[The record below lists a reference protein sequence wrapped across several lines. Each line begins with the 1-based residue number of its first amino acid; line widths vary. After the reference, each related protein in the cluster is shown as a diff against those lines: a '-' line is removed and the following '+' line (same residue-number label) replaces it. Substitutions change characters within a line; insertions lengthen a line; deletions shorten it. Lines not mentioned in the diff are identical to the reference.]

1 MNRAVFLD
9 RDGVITQDPPHYP
22 HRLDQ
27 LKLIPGSLDAIKL
40 LNENEFKVIVVSN
53 QSGIARGYF
62 QEEDVRIFNRALEEE
77 LKKKDSYIDAI
88 YYCPH
93 HSKAKIDAYRID
105 CDCRK
110 PKPGMLL
117 TAAQKMNIDLKRSF
131 MIGDKWS
138 DISAGYEAGC
148 KTILVLTGHGSEQ
161 LPQNKSGADFISEN
175 LYACV
180 KNIVLNNQEIP
191 YV

>member
-9 RDGVITQDPPHYP
+9 RDGVITQDPPHYA

-27 LKLIPGSLDAIKL
+27 LKLIPGSLEAIKL

-53 QSGIARGYF
+53 QSGVAKGYF
-62 QEEDVRIFNRALEEE
+62 QEEDVRIFNRALGEQ
-77 LKKKDSYIDAI
+77 LKKKESYIDAI

-93 HSKAKIDAYRID
+93 HSEAKIEEYRID

-117 TAAQKMNIDLKRSF
+117 KAALKINIDLKKSF
-131 MIGDKWS
+131 MIGDQWS

-148 KTILVLTGHGSEQ
+148 KTILVLTGHGNEQ
-161 LPQNKSGADFISEN
+161 LSKNKSEANFISEN
-175 LYACV
+175 LYAGV
-180 KNIVLNNQEIP
+180 KNIVLNNQKIP
-191 YV
+191 YF

>member
-9 RDGVITQDPPHYP
+9 RDGVITQDPPHYA

-27 LKLIPGSLDAIKL
+27 LKLIPGSLEAIKL

-53 QSGIARGYF
+53 QSGVAKGYF
-62 QEEDVRIFNRALEEE
+62 QEEDVRIFNRALGEQ
-77 LKKKDSYIDAI
+77 LKKKESYIDAI

-93 HSKAKIDAYRID
+93 HSEAKIEEYRID

-117 TAAQKMNIDLKRSF
+117 KAALKINIDLKKSF

-148 KTILVLTGHGSEQ
+148 KTILVLTGHGNEQ
-161 LPQNKSGADFISEN
+161 LSKNKSEANFISEN
-175 LYACV
+175 LYAGV
-180 KNIVLNNQEIP
+180 KNIVLNNQKIP
-191 YV
+191 YF

>member
-9 RDGVITQDPPHYP
+9 RDGVITQDPPHYA

-27 LKLIPGSLDAIKL
+27 LKLIPGSLEAIKL

-53 QSGIARGYF
+53 QSGVAKGYF
-62 QEEDVRIFNRALEEE
+62 QEEDVRIFNRALGEQ
-77 LKKKDSYIDAI
+77 LKKKESYIDAI

-93 HSKAKIDAYRID
+93 HSEAKIEEYRID
-105 CDCRK
+105 CECRK

-117 TAAQKMNIDLKRSF
+117 KAALKINIDLKKSF

-148 KTILVLTGHGSEQ
+148 KTILVLTGHGNEQ
-161 LPQNKSGADFISEN
+161 LSKNKSEANFISEN
-175 LYACV
+175 LYAGV
-180 KNIVLNNQEIP
+180 KNIVLNNQKIP
-191 YV
+191 YF

>member
-9 RDGVITQDPPHYP
+9 RDGVITQDPPHYA

-27 LKLIPGSLDAIKL
+27 LKLIPGSLEAIKL

-53 QSGIARGYF
+53 QSGVAKGYF
-62 QEEDVRIFNRALEEE
+62 QEEDVRIFNRALGEQ
-77 LKKKDSYIDAI
+77 LKKKESCIDAI

-93 HSKAKIDAYRID
+93 HSEAKIEEYRID
-105 CDCRK
+105 CECRK

-117 TAAQKMNIDLKRSF
+117 KAALKINIDLKKSF

-148 KTILVLTGHGSEQ
+148 KTILVLTGHGNEQ
-161 LPQNKSGADFISEN
+161 LSKNKSEANFISEN
-175 LYACV
+175 LYAGV
-180 KNIVLNNQEIP
+180 KNIVLNNQKIP
-191 YV
+191 YF